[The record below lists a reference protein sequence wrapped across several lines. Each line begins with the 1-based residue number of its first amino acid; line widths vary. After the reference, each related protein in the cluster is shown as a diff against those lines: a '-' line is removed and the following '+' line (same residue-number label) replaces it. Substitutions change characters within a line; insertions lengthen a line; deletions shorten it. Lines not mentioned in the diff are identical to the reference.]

1 MMDEYNKLHEQFIDL
16 VAEYH
21 NAHLLVIVRKSSNS
35 IQPLKKIVLK
45 LGKVI
50 TKMKKNNVKLARRFA
65 EEKNLHWIKTNAKRK
80 RVKND

>member
-35 IQPLKKIVLK
+35 MTPLKKIVRDLEK
-45 LGKVI
+45 TI
-50 TKMKKNNVKLARRFA
+50 TKMKRNNVKLAKHIA
-65 EEKNLHWIKTNAKRK
+65 EQKNLHWIKTNAKRK